1 MNISS
6 RYDLSDI
13 VKDLSGSG
21 DAGAKAPQS
30 PQLGPEGVF
39 ASILAGLAEAGSKG
53 KVATEAAEAGE
64 SGEQL
69 PLSELAGAI
78 LALGEDK
85 LDSLGPQGS
94 FKSTQNHLLNELER
108 NLGAAGSQAGAS
120 GSVAAL
126 VAQLAAAT
134 SRIESSAEPINS
146 AQNAASHKSLNG
158 APDALARAVSSDAKP
173 SSALLTSDALRIT
186 KLKDS
191 RTVLL
196 GPGASAGQSDVRVAS
211 AMNSHSNKF
220 GVAAPGE
227 KGVIADVKQ
236 GGDSQKTVSIADD
249 SPEYWNRET
258 ARLLAE
264 MGKLDAR
271 VAANSQGPNV
281 QVAQSGSPRLTTDL
295 NKGTDAGLTYASRA
309 EGADKIP
316 TETYLKQTGI
326 SEAPATREAA
336 LTGTVHAGLA
346 ANSQGPNVQVAQS
359 GSLSLTTDLSKGTD
373 AGLSYTSRAEV
384 AGIAES
390 SDTRPTLDDALK
402 GERAAVLNAR
412 VNTADTTRAATSL
425 PVTASES
432 QSSFV
437 NRPSKFDLP
446 VEQASR
452 PVIQAELQTSTQL
465 ARELEKAT
473 QTEGKAS
480 GEKELSIELP
490 NSASAKKLTTEG
502 ALARAAL
509 NSGTVSPA
517 QIVSQSDKPAAIAP
531 LQSPLAAP
539 KSASA
544 STVSGADTQ
553 TQDGPLNF
561 GQVLA
566 GQSGSTSQSKKVS
579 VGNLPQGIAHQI
591 NTHLAKGLGSGPTK
605 ISISLF
611 PENYGQ
617 VDVEFVYSEDAGLRV
632 HLSSENV
639 ETARLLQSNSSSLR
653 ESLLGGALVDVN
665 VDVNDG
671 RRGGANS
678 RTPEESSVAAN
689 TASSELESEQE
700 KTLKS
705 QNTPSSDGLDTYV

>member
-1 MNISS
+1 M
-6 RYDLSDI
+6 
-13 VKDLSGSG
+13 
-21 DAGAKAPQS
+21 
-30 PQLGPEGVF
+30 
-39 ASILAGLAEAGSKG
+39 
-53 KVATEAAEAGE
+53 
-64 SGEQL
+64 
-69 PLSELAGAI
+69 
-78 LALGEDK
+78 
-85 LDSLGPQGS
+85 
-94 FKSTQNHLLNELER
+94 
-108 NLGAAGSQAGAS
+108 
-120 GSVAAL
+120 
-126 VAQLAAAT
+126 
-134 SRIESSAEPINS
+134 
-146 AQNAASHKSLNG
+146 
-158 APDALARAVSSDAKP
+158 
-173 SSALLTSDALRIT
+173 
-186 KLKDS
+186 
-191 RTVLL
+191 
-196 GPGASAGQSDVRVAS
+196 
-211 AMNSHSNKF
+211 
-220 GVAAPGE
+220 
-227 KGVIADVKQ
+227 
-236 GGDSQKTVSIADD
+236 
-249 SPEYWNRET
+249 
-258 ARLLAE
+258 
-264 MGKLDAR
+264 
-271 VAANSQGPNV
+271 
-281 QVAQSGSPRLTTDL
+281 
-295 NKGTDAGLTYASRA
+295 
-309 EGADKIP
+309 
-316 TETYLKQTGI
+316 
-326 SEAPATREAA
+326 
-336 LTGTVHAGLA
+336 
-346 ANSQGPNVQVAQS
+346 
-359 GSLSLTTDLSKGTD
+359 
-373 AGLSYTSRAEV
+373 
-384 AGIAES
+384 
-390 SDTRPTLDDALK
+390 
-402 GERAAVLNAR
+402 
-412 VNTADTTRAATSL
+412 NTADTTRAATSL

-452 PVIQAELQTSTQL
+452 PAIQAELQTSTQL
-465 ARELEKAT
+465 ARELEKTA
-473 QTEGKAS
+473 QRKGKAS
-480 GEKELSIELP
+480 GDKELSIELP

-579 VGNLPQGIAHQI
+579 VGNLPQGIASKI

-617 VDVEFVYSEDAGLRV
+617 IDVEFVYSEDAGLRV

-639 ETARLLQSNSSSLR
+639 ETARLLQSNSSALR

-689 TASSELESEQE
+689 SASSELESEQE

>member
-78 LALGEDK
+78 LALGEGK
-85 LDSLGPQGS
+85 LETLGPRGS
-94 FKSTQNHLLNELER
+94 IKSTPNHLLNELEK
-108 NLGAAGSQAGAS
+108 NLGAAGSQAVAS
-120 GSVAAL
+120 GSVAGL
-126 VAQLAAAT
+126 VAQLAAVT
-134 SRIESSAEPINS
+134 SRIENPAEPMNS
-146 AQNAASHKSLNG
+146 AQNAASHRSLNG

-196 GPGASAGQSDVRVAS
+196 GPGASAGQSDVRVAP
-211 AMNSHSNKF
+211 AMNRQSNKF
-220 GVAAPGE
+220 AVAAPGE

-236 GGDSQKTVSIADD
+236 GGDSQNTVSIADD

-281 QVAQSGSPRLTTDL
+281 QVAQSGSPRLTTGL
-295 NKGTDAGLTYASRA
+295 NKG
-309 EGADKIP
+309 I
-316 TETYLKQTGI
+316 
-326 SEAPATREAA
+326 
-336 LTGTVHAGLA
+336 
-346 ANSQGPNVQVAQS
+346 
-359 GSLSLTTDLSKGTD
+359 D
-373 AGLSYTSRAEV
+373 AGLSYASRAEV
-384 AGIAES
+384 AGIADS
-390 SDTRPTLDDALK
+390 SDTQPTLDDAVK
-402 GERAAVLNAR
+402 SERAAVLSAR
-412 VNTADTTRAATSL
+412 VNTADSTRAVTSL

-432 QSSFV
+432 QSGFV

-446 VEQASR
+446 VEQTSR
-452 PVIQAELQTSTQL
+452 PAIQAELQTSTQL
-465 ARELEKAT
+465 AKELEKAT
-473 QTEGKAS
+473 QRKGKAS
-480 GEKELSIELP
+480 GDKELSIELP
-490 NSASAKKLTTEG
+490 NSAFAKKLTTEG
-502 ALARAAL
+502 ALARAAI

-517 QIVSQSDKPAAIAP
+517 QIVSQSDKVATIAP

-539 KSASA
+539 KDASA
-544 STVSGADTQ
+544 STVIGADTQ

-561 GQVLA
+561 AQVLA
-566 GQSGSTSQSKKVS
+566 GQNGSTSQGKKVS
-579 VGNLPQGIAHQI
+579 VGNLPQGVASQI

-617 VDVEFVYSEDAGLRV
+617 IDVEFVYSEDAGLRV

-639 ETARLLQSNSSSLR
+639 ETARLLQSNSSALR

-689 TASSELESEQE
+689 SASSELESEQG

>member
-53 KVATEAAEAGE
+53 KAATEAAEAGE

-69 PLSELAGAI
+69 PLSELARAI
-78 LALGEDK
+78 LALSEDK
-85 LDSLGPQGS
+85 LDSLGPQGL

-120 GSVAAL
+120 GSVAGL

-196 GPGASAGQSDVRVAS
+196 GPGASAGQSDVRVAP

-220 GVAAPGE
+220 VVAAPGE
-227 KGVIADVKQ
+227 KGVIDDVKQ
-236 GGDSQKTVSIADD
+236 GGDSQNTVSIADD

-295 NKGTDAGLTYASRA
+295 
-309 EGADKIP
+309 
-316 TETYLKQTGI
+316 
-326 SEAPATREAA
+326 
-336 LTGTVHAGLA
+336 
-346 ANSQGPNVQVAQS
+346 
-359 GSLSLTTDLSKGTD
+359 SKGTD
-373 AGLSYTSRAEV
+373 AGLSYASRAEV
-384 AGIAES
+384 AGIAGS

-402 GERAAVLNAR
+402 SERAAALNAR

-452 PVIQAELQTSTQL
+452 PAIQAELQTSTQL

-509 NSGTVSPA
+509 NSGTVSSA

-579 VGNLPQGIAHQI
+579 VGNLPQGIASQI

-617 VDVEFVYSEDAGLRV
+617 IDVEFVYSEDAGLRV

-639 ETARLLQSNSSSLR
+639 ETARLLQSNSSALR

-689 TASSELESEQE
+689 SASSELESEQE

>member
-13 VKDLSGSG
+13 VKDLSGTG
-21 DAGAKAPQS
+21 DAGAKAAQS

-39 ASILAGLAEAGSKG
+39 ASILAGLAEAGRKG
-53 KVATEAAEAGE
+53 KVAVEAAEAGE

-134 SRIESSAEPINS
+134 SRIGSSAEPINS

-227 KGVIADVKQ
+227 KGVIADVQQ

-281 QVAQSGSPRLTTDL
+281 QVAQSGSPRLTTGL
-295 NKGTDAGLTYASRA
+295 SKGTDAGLTYA
-309 EGADKIP
+309 
-316 TETYLKQTGI
+316 
-326 SEAPATREAA
+326 
-336 LTGTVHAGLA
+336 
-346 ANSQGPNVQVAQS
+346 
-359 GSLSLTTDLSKGTD
+359 
-373 AGLSYTSRAEV
+373 SRAEV

-412 VNTADTTRAATSL
+412 VNTADTTRAATNL
-425 PVTASES
+425 PVAASES

-452 PVIQAELQTSTQL
+452 PAIQAELQTSTQL

-490 NSASAKKLTTEG
+490 NSASAKKFMTEG

>member
-13 VKDLSGSG
+13 VKDLSGTG
-21 DAGAKAPQS
+21 DAGAKAAQS

-39 ASILAGLAEAGSKG
+39 ASILAGLAEAGNKG
-53 KVATEAAEAGE
+53 KVAIEAAEAGE

-108 NLGAAGSQAGAS
+108 NLGAAGSQAVAS
-120 GSVAAL
+120 GSVAGL

-134 SRIESSAEPINS
+134 SRIESSAEPMNS
-146 AQNAASHKSLNG
+146 AQNAASLKSLNA

-196 GPGASAGQSDVRVAS
+196 GPGASAGQSDVRVAPV
-211 AMNSHSNKF
+211 MNSHSNKF

-227 KGVIADVKQ
+227 KDMIADVKQ

-281 QVAQSGSPRLTTDL
+281 QVAQSGSPRLTTGL
-295 NKGTDAGLTYASRA
+295 NKGTDAGLSYA
-309 EGADKIP
+309 
-316 TETYLKQTGI
+316 
-326 SEAPATREAA
+326 
-336 LTGTVHAGLA
+336 
-346 ANSQGPNVQVAQS
+346 
-359 GSLSLTTDLSKGTD
+359 
-373 AGLSYTSRAEV
+373 SRAEV

-402 GERAAVLNAR
+402 SERAAVLNAR

-452 PVIQAELQTSTQL
+452 PAIQAELQTSTQL

-473 QTEGKAS
+473 QRKGKAS
-480 GEKELSIELP
+480 GDKELSIELP

-544 STVSGADTQ
+544 STGSGADTQ

-579 VGNLPQGIAHQI
+579 VGNLPQGIASQI

-617 VDVEFVYSEDAGLRV
+617 IDVEFVYSEDAGLRV

-639 ETARLLQSNSSSLR
+639 ETARLLQSNSSALR

-689 TASSELESEQE
+689 SASSELESEQE

-705 QNTPSSDGLDTYV
+705 QNTTSSDGLDTYV

>member
-13 VKDLSGSG
+13 VKDLSGTG

-39 ASILAGLAEAGSKG
+39 ASILAGLAVAGSKG
-53 KVATEAAEAGE
+53 KVAIEAAEAGE

-85 LDSLGPQGS
+85 LETLGPQGS
-94 FKSTQNHLLNELER
+94 SKSTQNHLLNELEK
-108 NLGAAGSQAGAS
+108 NLGAAGSQAVAS
-120 GSVAAL
+120 GSVAGL

-134 SRIESSAEPINS
+134 SRIESSAEPMNS
-146 AQNAASHKSLNG
+146 TQNAASLKSLNG
-158 APDALARAVSSDAKP
+158 APDALASAASSDAKP

-196 GPGASAGQSDVRVAS
+196 GPGASAGQSDVRVAP

-227 KGVIADVKQ
+227 KGVIDDVKQ
-236 GGDSQKTVSIADD
+236 GGYSQNTDSMADD

-281 QVAQSGSPRLTTDL
+281 QVAQSGSPRLTT
-295 NKGTDAGLTYASRA
+295 G
-309 EGADKIP
+309 
-316 TETYLKQTGI
+316 
-326 SEAPATREAA
+326 
-336 LTGTVHAGLA
+336 
-346 ANSQGPNVQVAQS
+346 
-359 GSLSLTTDLSKGTD
+359 LSKGTD
-373 AGLSYTSRAEV
+373 AGLSYASRAEA

-432 QSSFV
+432 QGSFV
-437 NRPSKFDLP
+437 NRPRKFDLP

-452 PVIQAELQTSTQL
+452 PAIQAELQTSTQL

-473 QTEGKAS
+473 QRKGKAS
-480 GEKELSIELP
+480 GDKELSIELP

-566 GQSGSTSQSKKVS
+566 GQSGSTSQNKKVS
-579 VGNLPQGIAHQI
+579 VGNLPQGIASQI

-617 VDVEFVYSEDAGLRV
+617 IDVEFVYSEDAGLRV
-632 HLSSENV
+632 HLSSENL
-639 ETARLLQSNSSSLR
+639 ETARLLQSNSSALR

-689 TASSELESEQE
+689 SASSELESEQE

-705 QNTPSSDGLDTYV
+705 QKTTSSDGLDTYV